1 MGIWGQGQLKRS
13 WTGDIFSQ
21 GPVDVITE
29 LKSSSLQRESTAG
42 CPGMAVASRI
52 FPLPTLLIHPLSRLK
67 STGPEVPGPQREEI
81 KSRGK
86 PVSPQTII
94 FSSVIGFQH
103 CFGNQTVSKTWIKCL
118 YLLISTSLK
127 DK

>member
-29 LKSSSLQRESTAG
+29 FKSSSLQRESTAG
-42 CPGMAVASRI
+42 CPGMGVASRI

-67 STGPEVPGPQREEI
+67 STGPEVTLSRPEQKEGKNLNSWQYIIDPLNQWFPTFLAPGISFMEDN
-81 KSRGK
+81 
-86 PVSPQTII
+86 
-94 FSSVIGFQH
+94 FS
-103 CFGNQTVSKTWIKCL
+103 TER
-118 YLLISTSLK
+118 
-127 DK
+127 